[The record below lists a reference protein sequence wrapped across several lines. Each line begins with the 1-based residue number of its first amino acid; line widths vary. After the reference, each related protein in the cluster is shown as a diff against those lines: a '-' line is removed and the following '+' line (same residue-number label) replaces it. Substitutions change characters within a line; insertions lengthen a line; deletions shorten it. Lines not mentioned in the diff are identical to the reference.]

1 LPNQHTRENTEEKV
15 PEMGI
20 GVPLDLPEFRVVE
33 QLGPDEGI
41 LRVKVMAKTTTA
53 PCPHC
58 QQTSRY
64 VHDCRERRKRDLQVR
79 DYQICLIVLK
89 RRYRCFSCA
98 KTFTE
103 PDEACGPRRRTTCRL
118 REAIGRQAASQPV
131 ASVSQSF
138 GVGPRFVRTCWQS
151 TIGPQLARK
160 GLDPSPQAPL
170 PASRFLGIDE
180 FAIQKGHRYAS
191 ILCDL
196 EHRKVVEVSRG
207 RQFFEVVR
215 LLGRLDHPEVVEAVS
230 LDMSASFA
238 PAVRFALPH
247 AQLVIDHFHVIQ
259 HVMKAFRKVVSRWA
273 HKKEGTILLHHKQQ
287 VFLKAVEDLTD
298 DEKHDLA
305 RIASR
310 LPALETAWKL
320 KEALRTWY
328 AEATVET
335 AEEKLD
341 DWIKQ
346 VRQQGPEPMQQ
357 ALSAFTNWR
366 QEILAFFRFL
376 PTRIS
381 NGYVEGKNNR
391 TKAMMR
397 QAYGYRNFQ
406 HLRLRILS
414 EGKYEP

>member
-1 LPNQHTRENTEEKV
+1 MPSQHTREGDEEKA
-15 PEMGI
+15 PETEI

-33 QLGPDEGI
+33 QMGPCDGI
-41 LRVKVMAKTTTA
+41 LRVKVIAKTTTA
-53 PCPHC
+53 QCPHC
-58 QQTSRY
+58 QQPSAY
-64 VHDCRERRKRDLQVR
+64 IHDCRERAKRDLHVREYQVR
-79 DYQICLIVLK
+79 LIVLK
-89 RRYRCFSCA
+89 RRYRCFPCG

-118 REAIGRQAASQPV
+118 RETIGRQAASQPV
-131 ASVSQSF
+131 ARVSQSF
-138 GVGPRFVRTCWQS
+138 GVGPRFVGVCWQKA
-151 TIGPQLARK
+151 IAPQLAQK
-160 GLDPSPQAPL
+160 GLDLSGAAPL
-170 PASRFLGIDE
+170 PTSRFLGIDE
-180 FAIQKGHRYAS
+180 FAIQKGHRYAT

-196 EHRKVVEVSRG
+196 ENRKVVEVSRG

-238 PAVRFALPH
+238 PAVRCALPH

-259 HVMKAFRKVVSRWA
+259 HVMKAFRKVVSSWA

-287 VFLKAVEDLTD
+287 VFLKAYEELTN
-298 DEKHDLA
+298 DEKADLA
-305 RIASR
+305 RISSR

-328 AEATVET
+328 ATATVET
-335 AEEKLD
+335 AEAKLE

-346 VRQQGPEPMQQ
+346 VREHGPEPMQQ
-357 ALSAFTNWR
+357 ALSIFAHWK

-414 EGKYEP
+414 GG